1 MLFFSTPT
9 LGRIDCVTCQR
20 NHDCVW
26 GKELGLLFHFSP
38 LSVSL
43 SFTFLKLFL
52 YTQSVVHI
60 LYLVRV
66 LYPVRSPWS
75 SFYTDRLQ
83 KFLVETSWFDNIFIF
98 LCLNH
103 HDWCSYKPCG
113 VSPLKSLCDNSDLQ
127 TSEYRIY
134 YSNVKLT
141 TINTGVALPAAVETL
156 YEKENTAVCER

>member
-1 MLFFSTPT
+1 MS
-9 LGRIDCVTCQR
+9 
-20 NHDCVW
+20 
-26 GKELGLLFHFSP
+26 GKEQGLLFYSSP
-38 LSVSL
+38 LSVSV

-52 YTQSVVHI
+52 YTQSVVRI

-98 LCLNH
+98 LCLND
-103 HDWCSYKPCG
+103 HDWCSYKPCS
-113 VSPLKSLCDNSDLQ
+113 VRPLKSLCDDSDFIQ
-127 TSEYRIY
+127 TSEYRIS

-141 TINTGVALPAAVETL
+141 TINTGVVFARNRWDFVWEIKTYSFFLAVIVWPL
-156 YEKENTAVCER
+156 SLSL